1 MKIKKR
7 KAIKMQILQL
17 KTVRYFFKSMIIIAT
32 PVKIWAR
39 FKAQYNDDFISG
51 DDGSSGVEAMFNN
64 VYSDYAQI
72 AEMIGGMAYIAGLCF
87 FVAAMLKM
95 KQHRDNPQQA
105 SSTAWVVYLL
115 AGVGLIFLPSA
126 LQEGATTLFTSID
139 SSYGGVSQSNISNNP
154 WS

>member
-1 MKIKKR
+1 MRTVESKKTR
-7 KAIKMQILQL
+7 NWSRLFLIL
-17 KTVRYFFKSMIIIAT
+17 VM
-32 PVKIWAR
+32 PVQIWAR
-39 FKAQYNDDFISG
+39 FKSQYNDDFISG

-72 AEMIGGMAYIAGLCF
+72 AEMIGGMSYIAGLCF
-87 FVAAMLKM
+87 FVAALLKM

-126 LQEGATTLFTSID
+126 LQEGATTIFTSID